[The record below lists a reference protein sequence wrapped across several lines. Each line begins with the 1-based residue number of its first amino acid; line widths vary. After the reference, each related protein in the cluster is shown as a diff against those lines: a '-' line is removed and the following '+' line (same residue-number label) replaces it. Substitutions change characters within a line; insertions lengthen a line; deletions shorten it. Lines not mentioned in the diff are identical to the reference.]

1 MKNRVTLFLCG
12 DVMTGR
18 GIDQALP
25 HPGNPQLHEPSVR
38 EASEY
43 VELAERASGPL
54 PRPLDFRYIWGDAIE
69 EFERKK
75 PHAKIINLETAITR
89 SDAYW
94 QGKDVH
100 YKMNPPNIG
109 CLTVAAIDCCA
120 LANNHTLDW
129 GIPGLIET
137 LDTLDQE
144 RIKYAGAGRNLV
156 EARAPAILES
166 GEDARVILFS
176 MGSTSSGIPAEW
188 SAQTNRPGLHILE
201 TQPKDPVR
209 LLAKEIGTFKRNGD
223 IVIVSIHWGSNWGYK
238 IPSAQKQIAHRFIDE
253 AGVDIVH
260 GHSSHHVKAIEVYK
274 DRLVLYGCGD
284 FFNDYE
290 GITGYEQFRGDLGL
304 MYFADIDSITGKLFA
319 LRMIPTQVRRF
330 RLNRAPSI
338 DSEWVA
344 DLLNRE
350 GKRFNTR
357 VQRTAENSLM
367 LSWGKEAASIE

>member
-176 MGSTSSGIPAEW
+176 LGSTSSGIPAEW

-304 MYFADIDSITGKLFA
+304 MYFAEIDSITGKLFA
-319 LRMIPTQVRRF
+319 LRMIPTRVRRF

-357 VQRTAENSLM
+357 VQRRAENSLV
-367 LSWGKEAASIE
+367 LSWD

>member
-1 MKNRVTLFLCG
+1 
-12 DVMTGR
+12 MTGR

-176 MGSTSSGIPAEW
+176 LGSTSSGIPAEW

-238 IPSAQKQIAHRFIDE
+238 IPSSDKRLAHRFVEE

-274 DRLVLYGCGD
+274 ERLILYGCGD

-290 GITGYEQFRGDLGL
+290 GISGYEDFRGDLGL
-304 MYFADIDSITGKLFA
+304 IYLADMSPATGKLLA
-319 LRMIPTQVRRF
+319 LRMIPIQVRRF
-330 RLNRAPSI
+330 RLNRASTL
-338 DSEWVA
+338 DSQWLA
-344 DLLNRE
+344 DLLSRE
-350 GKRFNTR
+350 GQRFSTG
-357 VQRTAENSLM
+357 VQRSAEGILT
-367 LSWGKEAASIE
+367 LWWD

>member
-1 MKNRVTLFLCG
+1 MNDRVTFFLCG

-18 GIDQALP
+18 GIDQVLP
-25 HPGNPQLHEPSVR
+25 HPGNPKLHEPRVHD
-38 EASEY
+38 AFEY
-43 VELAERASGPL
+43 VELAERAHGPL
-54 PRPLDFRYIWGDAIE
+54 PRPIDFRYIWGDLFEI
-69 EFERKK
+69 FEREK

-89 SDAYW
+89 SDTHW
-94 QGKDVH
+94 PSKEVH
-100 YKMNPPNIG
+100 YKMNPDNIG
-109 CLTVAAIDCCA
+109 CLEAAAMDCCA

-129 GIPGLIET
+129 GIPGLLET
-137 LDTLDQE
+137 LDTLDKAQ
-144 RIKYAGAGRNLV
+144 IKHAGAGRSLV
-156 EARAPAILES
+156 EARAPAIMET
-166 GEDARVILFS
+166 GDDTRVIFFS
-176 MGSTSSGIPAEW
+176 LGSTSSGIPAEW

-201 TQPKDPVR
+201 TQPKDPVH
-209 LLAKEIGTFKRNGD
+209 LLAKEIGTVKRNGD
-223 IVIVSIHWGSNWGYK
+223 IVIVSIHWGNNWGYK

-260 GHSSHHVKAIEVYK
+260 GHSAHHVKAIEVYK

-304 MYFADIDSITGKLFA
+304 MYFAEIDSITGKLFA
-319 LRMIPTQVRRF
+319 LRMIPTKVRRF

-357 VQRTAENSLM
+357 VQRSAGNSLV
-367 LSWGKEAASIE
+367 LSWN

>member
-144 RIKYAGAGRNLV
+144 QIKYAGAGRNLV

-176 MGSTSSGIPAEW
+176 LGSTSSGIPAEW

-201 TQPKDPVR
+201 TQPKDPVH

>member
-176 MGSTSSGIPAEW
+176 LGSTSSGIPAEW

-201 TQPKDPVR
+201 TQPKDPVH

>member
-1 MKNRVTLFLCG
+1 
-12 DVMTGR
+12 
-18 GIDQALP
+18 
-25 HPGNPQLHEPSVR
+25 
-38 EASEY
+38 
-43 VELAERASGPL
+43 
-54 PRPLDFRYIWGDAIE
+54 
-69 EFERKK
+69 
-75 PHAKIINLETAITR
+75 
-89 SDAYW
+89 
-94 QGKDVH
+94 
-100 YKMNPPNIG
+100 MNPANIG
-109 CLTVAAIDCCA
+109 CLTAAAIDCCA
-120 LANNHTLDW
+120 LANNHALDW
-129 GIPGLIET
+129 GIPGLVET

-144 RIKYAGAGRNLV
+144 QIKYAGAGRNLV
-156 EARAPAILES
+156 EARAPAIVET

-176 MGSTSSGIPAEW
+176 LGSTSSGIPAEW
-188 SAQTNRPGLHILE
+188 SAQTNRPGLNILE
-201 TQPKDPVR
+201 TQPKDPVH
-209 LLAKEIGTFKRNGD
+209 LLAKEIGTVKRNGD

-238 IPSAQKQIAHRFIDE
+238 IPPAQKQIAHRFIDE

-304 MYFADIDSITGKLFA
+304 MYFAEIDSTTGELFA

-357 VQRTAENSLM
+357 VQRRAENSLV
-367 LSWGKEAASIE
+367 LSWD

>member
-1 MKNRVTLFLCG
+1 MKDRVTLFLCG

-25 HPGNPQLHEPSVR
+25 YPGDPKLHEPTVQD
-38 EASEY
+38 ASEY
-43 VELAERASGPL
+43 VDLAERANGPL
-54 PRPLDFRYIWGDAIE
+54 PRPIGFSYFWGDAFKV
-69 EFERKK
+69 FELEK

-89 SDAYW
+89 SDTHW
-94 QGKDVH
+94 QSKDVH
-100 YKMNPPNIG
+100 YKMNPANIG
-109 CLTVAAIDCCA
+109 CLTAAAIDCCA

-144 RIKYAGAGRNLV
+144 QIKYAGAGRNLV
-156 EARAPAILES
+156 EARAPAIVET

-176 MGSTSSGIPAEW
+176 LGSTSSGIPAEW

-201 TQPKDPVR
+201 TQPKDPVH
-209 LLAKEIGTFKRNGD
+209 LLAKEIGTVKRNGD

-304 MYFADIDSITGKLFA
+304 MYFAEIDSITGKLFA

-350 GKRFNTR
+350 GKLFNTR
-357 VQRTAENSLM
+357 VQRSPENSLV
-367 LSWGKEAASIE
+367 LSWN